1 VGGGVSA
8 ADAGSRPGPGATA
21 LTGFLLRDLRGS
33 LAMRSLWVFS
43 VSLFLGITLIA
54 ACTGLLELVRG
65 GLDAQQRLLFG
76 GDVQV
81 EARDV
86 LAPEELDWLEANGT
100 VSRLVEL
107 RTMLGTGAGDFTVV
121 ELQSV
126 DDAYP
131 LYGDIRLEPDIAL
144 ADAVGQAPD
153 GTWGAAFDPVL
164 AEQLGVTTGDRVLVG
179 SLSVEL
185 RALIREQPDRS
196 FRADFRGPPLMLDEG
211 ALAASGLVL
220 PTSVLDYEY
229 RVRTAMDPEDWR
241 DAFFAAFPDAG
252 YEVDTLGERGEFVG
266 EQLDRVASVLL
277 LIGIATLLIGGL
289 GVANSIGAYLQSKF
303 RTLATLQSLG
313 ARAAQVSYV
322 FIGQT
327 VLVAL
332 AASAAGAFTGSLV
345 AWLAAHALAAR
356 LPVTA
361 SMADLLAP
369 ALTSVLF
376 GVLAALA
383 FALPSLGRTL
393 SMRPALLIRGVDDP
407 DGTLPASYRVATLV
421 LLVAVTL
428 VLLVVVPD
436 PLIGVA
442 FVIAMALLLV
452 ALEGIVRLVRRFAL
466 WLGRQPALEGRFA
479 ARMALAGLHRP
490 GTALRPMLLSLGTAL
505 TLLVA
510 SSVVIAATL
519 HTLND
524 TVPSRA
530 PALVFYDIQ
539 DAELAD
545 FTALVEG
552 LDGYEDVVT
561 TPFVLGRLVA
571 VNGTPLAEAEDSG
584 RALEANDEQKFSHRT
599 GAVDNIEVTRGAW
612 WAEDRK
618 GPPLVAFEDR
628 EADQA
633 GLEIGDRLTFSI
645 LGETVDA
652 ELAAIYAQ
660 ARFETRF
667 WLEALFSDGALDPF
681 VTRHIGNAFLADGT
695 DVAAT
700 AEIGRGFP
708 SVVTLRTKRA
718 LDAARSVLAGASLA
732 LALVAAVSLAASV
745 LVMASVV
752 AVNRQR
758 QVHEASVLHALGTRR
773 GTILGSVL
781 LEYTLLGAVLAL
793 FAALVGGL
801 LGAAVVALWLE
812 LPLAGLVD
820 VLALTGLAVAV
831 GASALCLSGGAIWL
845 VKTLEAS
852 PATLLRR
859 AG

>member
-1 VGGGVSA
+1 MSA

-530 PALVFYDIQ
+530 PALVFRRGRRG
-539 DAELAD
+539 EL
-545 FTALVEG
+545 
-552 LDGYEDVVT
+552 
-561 TPFVLGRLVA
+561 PVLGARGERHLPGPVRECALLPARLPARAA
-571 VNGTPLAEAEDSG
+571 VTRSG
-584 RALEANDEQKFSHRT
+584 RL
-599 GAVDNIEVTRGAW
+599 RG
-612 WAEDRK
+612 R
-618 GPPLVAFEDR
+618 R
-628 EADQA
+628 
-633 GLEIGDRLTFSI
+633 
-645 LGETVDA
+645 
-652 ELAAIYAQ
+652 
-660 ARFETRF
+660 
-667 WLEALFSDGALDPF
+667 
-681 VTRHIGNAFLADGT
+681 
-695 DVAAT
+695 
-700 AEIGRGFP
+700 
-708 SVVTLRTKRA
+708 
-718 LDAARSVLAGASLA
+718 
-732 LALVAAVSLAASV
+732 AASP
-745 LVMASVV
+745 
-752 AVNRQR
+752 R
-758 QVHEASVLHALGTRR
+758 GTRR
-773 GTILGSVL
+773 Q
-781 LEYTLLGAVLAL
+781 
-793 FAALVGGL
+793 GGRPDRTA
-801 LGAAVVALWLE
+801 GRWVRQRVERARRAAVRDPDHACRGGGTGLRRCGDGATVRRVGCRAPSLVRRLRDAPRSTGARPGVPAG
-812 LPLAGLVD
+812 PLARD
-820 VLALTGLAVAV
+820 HRALL
-831 GASALCLSGGAIWL
+831 
-845 VKTLEAS
+845 
-852 PATLLRR
+852 
-859 AG
+859 